1 MKRSI
6 VAAAICT
13 TLMAG
18 TAAAQ
23 GYVGGGGGSVKTDNQ
38 ETSWKLYGGYQF
50 NPTWGLEAAY
60 NDLGRYR
67 GSNLNSWTLAGT
79 ASMPFGDKWSLLG
92 KLGAAFNRP
101 RFAGSSNRTD
111 LLLGVGLGY
120 SFTPHVGV
128 RLEYEDF
135 GKVSKAGN
143 GGDSRGRNLGL
154 SVKYSF

>member
-1 MKRSI
+1 MNKLLM
-6 VAAAICT
+6 AAAIST
-13 TLMAG
+13 TLLAG

-23 GYVGGGGGSVKTDNQ
+23 GYVGGGFGSAKTDNH

-50 NPTWGLEAAY
+50 SPMWGLEAGY

-67 GSNLNSWTLAGT
+67 GARLSSGTLAGT
-79 ASMPFGDKWSLLG
+79 ATMPFGDKWSLLG

-135 GKVSKAGN
+135 GKLSKSAV
-143 GGDSRGRNLGL
+143 GGDAKGRNVGL